1 MKAEST
7 VRPNS
12 PFEIEQ
18 NADMA
23 TIIFYENIEEKQE
36 ESQEEDQIKYI
47 YDEYRIDIP
56 YRPNLEESI
65 NKNIQ
70 AWLQKA
76 IEKENEPKPISDKEK
91 IAILNEQNN
100 QLGVQISEREINEI
114 VLGMQLSDLEIQILE
129 LQMGGI

>member
-7 VRPNS
+7 VRPNLS
-12 PFEIEQ
+12 FEIEQ

-23 TIIFYENIEEKQE
+23 TVIFYENIEEKQE
-36 ESQEEDQIKYI
+36 EDQIKYT

-56 YRPNLEESI
+56 YRPNIEESI

-70 AWLQKA
+70 AWIQKA
-76 IEKENEPKPISDKEK
+76 IEKENEPKPISDKVK

-114 VLGMQLSDLEIQILE
+114 VLGMQMSDLEIQILE
-129 LQMGGI
+129 LQMGGM

>member
-23 TIIFYENIEEKQE
+23 TVIFYENIEEKQE
-36 ESQEEDQIKYI
+36 EDQIKYT

-56 YRPNLEESI
+56 CRPNLEESI

-70 AWLQKA
+70 AWIQKA

-114 VLGMQLSDLEIQILE
+114 VLGMQMSDLEIQILE
-129 LQMGGI
+129 LQMGGM

>member
-1 MKAEST
+1 MIAEST

-23 TIIFYENIEEKQE
+23 TVIFYENIEEK
-36 ESQEEDQIKYI
+36 QEEDQIKYI

-70 AWLQKA
+70 AWIQKA

>member
-36 ESQEEDQIKYI
+36 EDQLKYT

-114 VLGMQLSDLEIQILE
+114 VLGMQMSDLEIQILE

>member
-23 TIIFYENIEEKQE
+23 TIIFYQNIEEKQE
-36 ESQEEDQIKYI
+36 EDQIKYT

-56 YRPNLEESI
+56 YRPNIEESI

>member
-18 NADMA
+18 NADVA
-23 TIIFYENIEEKQE
+23 TIIFYENIEEK
-36 ESQEEDQIKYI
+36 QEEDQIKYI

-76 IEKENEPKPISDKEK
+76 FEKENEPKPISDKEK

-114 VLGMQLSDLEIQILE
+114 VLGMQMSDLEIQILE
-129 LQMGGI
+129 LQMGGM

>member
-7 VRPNS
+7 VRPNL

-18 NADMA
+18 NADVA
-23 TIIFYENIEEKQE
+23 TVIFYENVEEKQE
-36 ESQEEDQIKYI
+36 ELQEGDLVKYT
-47 YDEYRIDIP
+47 YDEYRIEIP
-56 YRPNLEESI
+56 FRANLKDVI
-65 NKNIQ
+65 NKNLQ
-70 AWLQKA
+70 AWLRRA
-76 IEKENEPKPISDKEK
+76 IEKEKEPKPVSDKEK

>member
-23 TIIFYENIEEKQE
+23 TVIFYQNIEEKQE
-36 ESQEEDQIKYI
+36 EKQEEDQIKYT

-56 YRPNLEESI
+56 YRPNIEESI

-76 IEKENEPKPISDKEK
+76 IKKENEPKPISDKEK

-114 VLGMQLSDLEIQILE
+114 VLGMQMSDLEIQILE
-129 LQMGGI
+129 LQVGGI

>member
-23 TIIFYENIEEKQE
+23 TIIFYQNIEEKQE

-114 VLGMQLSDLEIQILE
+114 VLGMQLSNLEIQILE

>member
-23 TIIFYENIEEKQE
+23 TVIFYQNIEEK
-36 ESQEEDQIKYI
+36 QEEDQIKYI

-114 VLGMQLSDLEIQILE
+114 VLGMQMSDLEIQILE

>member
-7 VRPNS
+7 VRPNL

-23 TIIFYENIEEKQE
+23 TVIFYENIEEK
-36 ESQEEDQIKYI
+36 QEEDQIKYI

-70 AWLQKA
+70 AWIQKA

>member
-23 TIIFYENIEEKQE
+23 TVIFYENIEEKQE
-36 ESQEEDQIKYI
+36 EKQEEDQIKYI

-70 AWLQKA
+70 AWTQKA

-114 VLGMQLSDLEIQILE
+114 VLGMQMSDLEIQILE

>member
-23 TIIFYENIEEKQE
+23 TIIFYQNIEEKQE
-36 ESQEEDQIKYI
+36 EPQEGDQIKYI

-91 IAILNEQNN
+91 IEILNEQNA
-100 QLGVQISEREINEI
+100 QLGVQNSEREINEI
-114 VLGMQLSDLEIQILE
+114 MLGIQLSELEIKIL
-129 LQMGGI
+129 GGI

>member
-23 TIIFYENIEEKQE
+23 TVIFYDNIEEKQE
-36 ESQEEDQIKYI
+36 EKQEEDQIKYI

-70 AWLQKA
+70 AWTQKA

-91 IAILNEQNN
+91 IAILNEKNN
-100 QLGVQISEREINEI
+100 QLGAQISEREINEI
-114 VLGMQLSDLEIQILE
+114 VLGMQMSDLEIQILE

>member
-1 MKAEST
+1 MKSEST
-7 VRPNS
+7 VMPNS

-23 TIIFYENIEEKQE
+23 TIIFYQNIEEKQE
-36 ESQEEDQIKYI
+36 EDQIKYT

-70 AWLQKA
+70 AWIQKA

>member
-23 TIIFYENIEEKQE
+23 TIIFYQNIEEK
-36 ESQEEDQIKYI
+36 QEEDQIKYI

-70 AWLQKA
+70 AWLEKA

-91 IAILNEQNN
+91 IAILNEQNKI
-100 QLGVQISEREINEI
+100 LRI
-114 VLGMQLSDLEIQILE
+114 EIQKNAASTDYIA
-129 LQMGGI
+129 MMTGVM

>member
-23 TIIFYENIEEKQE
+23 TVIFYENIEEK
-36 ESQEEDQIKYI
+36 QEEDQIKYI

-76 IEKENEPKPISDKEK
+76 FEKENEPKPISDKEK

-114 VLGMQLSDLEIQILE
+114 VLGMQMSDLEIQILE
-129 LQMGGI
+129 LQMGGM

>member
-1 MKAEST
+1 MRAEST
-7 VRPNS
+7 VRPNL

-23 TIIFYENIEEKQE
+23 TVIFYENIEEK
-36 ESQEEDQIKYI
+36 QEEDQIKYI

>member
-1 MKAEST
+1 L
-7 VRPNS
+7 

-23 TIIFYENIEEKQE
+23 TVIFYENIEEKQE
-36 ESQEEDQIKYI
+36 EKQKEDQIKYI

-70 AWLQKA
+70 AWIQKA

-91 IAILNEQNN
+91 IAILNAQNN

>member
-36 ESQEEDQIKYI
+36 EDQIKYT

-76 IEKENEPKPISDKEK
+76 IKKENEPKPVSDKEK
-91 IAILNEQNN
+91 IAILNEQNS

-114 VLGMQLSDLEIQILE
+114 MLGMQLSDMEIQILE

>member
-23 TIIFYENIEEKQE
+23 TVIFYQNIEEK
-36 ESQEEDQIKYI
+36 QEEDQIKYI

>member
-23 TIIFYENIEEKQE
+23 TVIFYENIEKK
-36 ESQEEDQIKYI
+36 QEEDQIKYI

-56 YRPNLEESI
+56 YRPNLEEYI

-76 IEKENEPKPISDKEK
+76 IEKENEPKPISEKEK

>member
-7 VRPNS
+7 VMPNS

-23 TIIFYENIEEKQE
+23 TIIFYQNIEEKQE

-56 YRPNLEESI
+56 YRSNLEESI

-70 AWLQKA
+70 AWIQKA

-91 IAILNEQNN
+91 IAILSEQNK
-100 QLGVQISEREINEI
+100 LLRT
-114 VLGMQLSDLEIQILE
+114 EIQKNTASTDYIA
-129 LQMGGI
+129 MMTGVM

>member
-23 TIIFYENIEEKQE
+23 TIIFYQNIEEKQE
-36 ESQEEDQIKYI
+36 GDQIKYT

-56 YRPNLEESI
+56 YRPNIEESI

>member
-23 TIIFYENIEEKQE
+23 TVIFYENIEEKQE
-36 ESQEEDQIKYI
+36 EKQEEDQIKYI

-70 AWLQKA
+70 AWIQKA

-114 VLGMQLSDLEIQILE
+114 VLGMQMSDLEIQILE

>member
-36 ESQEEDQIKYI
+36 EDQIKYT

-56 YRPNLEESI
+56 YRPNIEESI

-114 VLGMQLSDLEIQILE
+114 VLGMQMSDLEIQILE

>member
-7 VRPNS
+7 VRPNL

-23 TIIFYENIEEKQE
+23 TVIFYKNIEEKQE
-36 ESQEEDQIKYI
+36 EKQEEDQIKYI

-70 AWLQKA
+70 AWIQKA

-91 IAILNEQNN
+91 IAILNEKNN

-114 VLGMQLSDLEIQILE
+114 VLGVQLSDLEIQILE

>member
-23 TIIFYENIEEKQE
+23 TVIFYQNIEEKQE
-36 ESQEEDQIKYI
+36 EDRIKYI

-100 QLGVQISEREINEI
+100 QLGVQISEREINEM

>member
-7 VRPNS
+7 VRPS
-12 PFEIEQ
+12 LPFEIEQ

-23 TIIFYENIEEKQE
+23 TVIFYENIEEKQE
-36 ESQEEDQIKYI
+36 EKQEEDQIKYI

-70 AWLQKA
+70 AWIQKA

-114 VLGMQLSDLEIQILE
+114 VLGMQMSDLEIQILE

>member
-7 VRPNS
+7 VRPS
-12 PFEIEQ
+12 LPFEIEQ

-23 TIIFYENIEEKQE
+23 TIIFYQNIEEK
-36 ESQEEDQIKYI
+36 QEEDQIKYI

-70 AWLQKA
+70 AWRQKA
-76 IEKENEPKPISDKEK
+76 IEKENQPKPISDKEK

>member
-36 ESQEEDQIKYI
+36 EDQIKYT

-56 YRPNLEESI
+56 YRPNIEESI

>member
-23 TIIFYENIEEKQE
+23 TVIFYDNIEEKQE
-36 ESQEEDQIKYI
+36 EKQEEDQIKYI

-56 YRPNLEESI
+56 YRPNIEESI

-70 AWLQKA
+70 AWIQKA

-114 VLGMQLSDLEIQILE
+114 VLGMQMSDLEIQILE

>member
-7 VRPNS
+7 VRPS
-12 PFEIEQ
+12 LPFEIEQ

-23 TIIFYENIEEKQE
+23 TIIFYQNIEEKQE
-36 ESQEEDQIKYI
+36 EKQEEDQIKYI

>member
-23 TIIFYENIEEKQE
+23 TVIFYDNIEEKQE
-36 ESQEEDQIKYI
+36 EKQEEDQIKYI

-56 YRPNLEESI
+56 YRPNLGESI

-70 AWLQKA
+70 AWIQKA

-114 VLGMQLSDLEIQILE
+114 VLGMQMSDLEIQILE

>member
-7 VRPNS
+7 VRPS
-12 PFEIEQ
+12 LPFEIEQ

-23 TIIFYENIEEKQE
+23 TVIFYENIEEKQE
-36 ESQEEDQIKYI
+36 EKQEEDQIKYI

-70 AWLQKA
+70 AWIHKA

-114 VLGMQLSDLEIQILE
+114 VLGMQMSDLEIQILE

>member
-7 VRPNS
+7 VRPNL

-23 TIIFYENIEEKQE
+23 TIIFYQNIEEKQE
-36 ESQEEDQIKYI
+36 EPQEGDQIKYI

-56 YRPNLEESI
+56 YRPNIEESI

-91 IAILNEQNN
+91 IAILNEQNKI
-100 QLGVQISEREINEI
+100 LRI
-114 VLGMQLSDLEIQILE
+114 EIQKNVASTDYIA
-129 LQMGGI
+129 MMTGVM

>member
-7 VRPNS
+7 VRPS
-12 PFEIEQ
+12 LPFEIEQ

-23 TIIFYENIEEKQE
+23 TIIFYQNIEEKQE

-70 AWLQKA
+70 AWIQKA
-76 IEKENEPKPISDKEK
+76 IEKENEPKPVSDKEK
-91 IAILNEQNN
+91 IAILNEQNK
-100 QLGVQISEREINEI
+100 
-114 VLGMQLSDLEIQILE
+114 VLRSEIQKNAASTDYIV
-129 LQMGGI
+129 MMTGVM